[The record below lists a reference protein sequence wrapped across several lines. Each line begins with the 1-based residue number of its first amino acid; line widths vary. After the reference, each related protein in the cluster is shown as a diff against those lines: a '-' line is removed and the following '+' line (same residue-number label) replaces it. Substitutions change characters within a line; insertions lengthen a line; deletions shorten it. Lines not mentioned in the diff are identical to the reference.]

1 MIYAAK
7 WSNLRKE
14 YRQKDARRWSW
25 VDLVDVSVE
34 SLSINTTVELPAAVV
49 VAPSDIKYFL
59 EASEDLKKL
68 ARWTASE
75 KAGSSFQLSVEAAK

>member
-34 SLSINTTVELPAAVV
+34 SLDIHTTVELPAVV
-49 VAPSDIKYFL
+49 VPSGIKYFL

-75 KAGSSFQLSVEAAK
+75 KAGTSFQLSVEAAK